1 MADTFLG
8 HYNTICGRS
17 LLYVVG
23 AIILGA
29 ATFNYG
35 AIYGLSTGTREAFLK
50 IALLLIFIGTGGI
63 KARSR
68 MRGPSFS

>member
-8 HYNTICGRS
+8 HYNTIYGKS

-29 ATFNYG
+29 ATFSYC

-68 MRGPSFS
+68 MRGP

>member
-1 MADTFLG
+1 M
-8 HYNTICGRS
+8 
-17 LLYVVG
+17 VG